1 MLLST
6 DKTDKSLPERLGRV
20 IVTVDGTDREIQEPS
35 LFHKMW
41 FSHKSNGPGL
51 PYEMA
56 VEGSGGRCI
65 KLQDSL
71 EKIPP

>member
-6 DKTDKSLPERLGRV
+6 DKTDKLLPERLGRV

-56 VEGSGGRCI
+56 VEESGGCCI

-71 EKIPP
+71 EKVPP